1 MPTNKIVLDTN
12 CLLVSISRRSKFYP
26 VWKGLLEGRYILC
39 VTTEIL
45 AEYEE
50 IISQMVTHEVANN
63 VIRTMLDSE
72 FVQLIDPHYHLHLI
86 TADPDDNKFVDCA
99 FAAGAT
105 YIVSDDSHYD
115 ILKDIPFPQFLVL
128 KLKAFLEKIVRDN
141 ISH

>member
-86 TADPDDNKFVDCA
+86 TADPDDNKCVDCA
-99 FAAGAT
+99 FAANAT
-105 YIVSDDSHYD
+105 YIVSDDTHFNVLRD
-115 ILKDIPFPQFLVL
+115 ISFPQLMVL
-128 KLKAFLEKIVRDN
+128 KLKEFIVVLNQD
-141 ISH
+141 IS